1 MSGARFACDDKDMA
15 RLVELLKQTF
25 AGIAVSTQPYYA
37 FPFLRHLPGLTD
49 FYKIV
54 KDFQRLQDF
63 FKVNL
68 VVILIPNIF
77 QDFWNI
83 NSFFQAIL
91 ENRRRIGTYKNVQ
104 NDFIDSFLQKV
115 DEYKDNP
122 NKSSTDDTFTGEH
135 EVKYLQVYR
144 KLSAETIR

>member
-1 MSGARFACDDKDMA
+1 VTRSLREFGFGKLNSLDLCLEEETLELLRYFENLRTESPSDLCFSTIFNLPVLNVIWRVMSGARFACDDKDMA

-77 QDFWNI
+77 QDF
-83 NSFFQAIL
+83 
-91 ENRRRIGTYKNVQ
+91 
-104 NDFIDSFLQKV
+104 
-115 DEYKDNP
+115 
-122 NKSSTDDTFTGEH
+122 
-135 EVKYLQVYR
+135 
-144 KLSAETIR
+144 